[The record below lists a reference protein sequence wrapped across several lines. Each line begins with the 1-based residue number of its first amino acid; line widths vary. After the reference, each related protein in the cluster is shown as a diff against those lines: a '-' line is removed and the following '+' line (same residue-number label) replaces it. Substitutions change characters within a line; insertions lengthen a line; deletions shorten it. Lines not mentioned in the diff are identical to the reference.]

1 MKQNIAEETALSPEG
16 APADEETARL
26 GDLLTMR
33 MVYFFNVMRRSGVLA
48 QRRLFAMSEVE
59 WRIMTT
65 VGAHAPLSLN
75 RLAELTLQDR
85 GQLSR
90 TVKGMVERGLLT
102 RERRPGG
109 PTVDIAFAP
118 DGHAMHERMV
128 LRAKERDRQ
137 LTEGLA
143 PEDAAVMRRAVETMI
158 RRAEEVLEE
167 ERAKA

>member
-1 MKQNIAEETALSPEG
+1 MVKQNIADNPAP
-16 APADEETARL
+16 PADGATPL
-26 GDLLTMR
+26 GGLLTMR
-33 MVYFFNVMRRSGVLA
+33 LVYFFNLMRRSGVLA

-59 WRIMTT
+59 WRIMTM

-128 LRAKERDRQ
+128 VRAKERDRQ

-143 PEDAAVMRRAVETMI
+143 PEDAAVMRRAIETMI
-158 RRAEEVLEE
+158 SRAEEVLEE
-167 ERAKA
+167 ERALG

>member
-1 MKQNIAEETALSPEG
+1 MKQNIADDPTPPAALTASELNAVP
-16 APADEETARL
+16 L

-33 MVYFFNVMRRSGVLA
+33 LVYFFNLMRRSGVLA
-48 QRRLFAMSEVE
+48 QRRLFSMSEVE
-59 WRIMTT
+59 WRIMTH
-65 VGAHAPLSLN
+65 VGASAPLSLN

-118 DGHAMHERMV
+118 AGEEMHARMV
-128 LRAKERDRQ
+128 ERALERDRR

-143 PEDAAVMRRAVETMI
+143 AEDAAVLRRAIETMVT
-158 RRAEEVLEE
+158 RAEEVLEE
-167 ERAKA
+167 ERALG